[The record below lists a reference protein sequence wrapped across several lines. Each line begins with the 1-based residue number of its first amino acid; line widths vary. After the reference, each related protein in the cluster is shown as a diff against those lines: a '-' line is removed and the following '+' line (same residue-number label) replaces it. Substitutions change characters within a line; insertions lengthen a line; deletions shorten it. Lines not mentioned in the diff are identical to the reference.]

1 MSNLTPAAGLSVAAA
16 DVIRELADS
25 GQSEAYAVAEC
36 LNTIAENG
44 EESATDAHLAACADE
59 LIAAATRFK
68 QAIQQGLS

>member
-1 MSNLTPAAGLSVAAA
+1 MSNLTPAAWLSAAAA

-44 EESATDAHLAACADE
+44 EESATDDHLAACADE